1 MANVAH
7 MHIIGLR
14 DWNGYAL
21 FVPKMGRLT
30 VIRSGNIYYSTSVLE
45 CTNLVTI
52 PSSGI
57 GQTVGSSAGGD
68 TAGWKTADSA

>member
-1 MANVAH
+1 MELAVGANVAH

-30 VIRSGNIYYSTSVLE
+30 VI
-45 CTNLVTI
+45 
-52 PSSGI
+52 
-57 GQTVGSSAGGD
+57 
-68 TAGWKTADSA
+68 